1 MFIST
6 FLKIITKI
14 IFKLS
19 ILKIIANFKKLYTK
33 IFMNIALQF
42 FVSKPKTKH
51 CIITINI

>member
-1 MFIST
+1 MFICT
-6 FLKIITKI
+6 FLKIINNL

-19 ILKIIANFKKLYTK
+19 ILKIKANFKKSYTK
-33 IFMNIALQF
+33 IFMKIALQF